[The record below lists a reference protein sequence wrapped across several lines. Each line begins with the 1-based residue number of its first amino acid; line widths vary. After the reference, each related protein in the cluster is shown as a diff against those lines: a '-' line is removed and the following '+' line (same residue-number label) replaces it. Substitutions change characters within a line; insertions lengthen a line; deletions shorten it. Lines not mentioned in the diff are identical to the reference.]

1 MRRSAFVNLLLIG
14 VVGSSLLTP
23 TKLPNSNSPSA
34 TDANYFRE
42 RLTAFAA
49 PELAPP
55 PTAQLPP
62 PAAPATA
69 SPEEISRVRSVF
81 DRLIAA
87 SELIDTDGRVI
98 LSAGDIETAL
108 SDLHLRTPEAEAILP
123 ASLYAGAPVDATA
136 LVLETLP
143 KVLEAHPIFT
153 FMVEETLGNDDF
165 YKSVYFGRAGLTAD
179 HPTAINFAALCK
191 RLVTSIHVFELLIAM
206 DRDGH
211 RRLAMY
217 YEDALREA
225 REAEQAVMVGE
236 QIGSADCAP
245 PQKPSRSLRDALM
258 GFFLAVKG
266 ESVLASINAFE
277 MLRRV
282 SGEQEQPS
290 SDEVEE
296 EVDALSRVLNSI
308 MRLNIFEAVLSNL
321 SFAFWPDNA
330 VCGVSLLTSPAL
342 TTPFESEELSQPLL
356 DEEWVR
362 TYISWNANFIWPSHY
377 CQDMLCFTMLC
388 MPTIA
393 LGEPRLFQYHRA
405 HTLFWVA
412 RSTQLTR
419 LANGPLPH
427 EADQIPCFRC
437 RQLEPQNDRQ
447 PLTSRTAKRTRQA
460 GERLA
465 RRAGGGV
472 VAAAEGGAFTARGR
486 TTAL

>member
-1 MRRSAFVNLLLIG
+1 MRSAFVHLLLIG

-34 TDANYFRE
+34 ADANYFRE
-42 RLTAFAA
+42 RLAAFAA
-49 PELAPP
+49 PELAPHDNR
-55 PTAQLPP
+55 
-62 PAAPATA
+62 AAPAARRPPATT

-108 SDLHLRTPEAEAILP
+108 SDLHLRTLGGRGHSSGEPVRGRAGRRDRARARD
-123 ASLYAGAPVDATA
+123 AS
-136 LVLETLP
+136 

-290 SDEVEE
+290 SGDAEE

-330 VCGVSLLTSPAL
+330 VCGVSLL
-342 TTPFESEELSQPLL
+342 LS
-356 DEEWVR
+356 R
-362 TYISWNANFIWPSHY
+362 FIH
-377 CQDMLCFTMLC
+377 
-388 MPTIA
+388 A
-393 LGEPRLFQYHRA
+393 
-405 HTLFWVA
+405 V
-412 RSTQLTR
+412 
-419 LANGPLPH
+419 
-427 EADQIPCFRC
+427 
-437 RQLEPQNDRQ
+437 
-447 PLTSRTAKRTRQA
+447 
-460 GERLA
+460 
-465 RRAGGGV
+465 
-472 VAAAEGGAFTARGR
+472 
-486 TTAL
+486 